1 MEILRFYKEISGNW
15 YADIPEWTGRK
26 SALQMVAGAD
36 DLLEFLTEDKQCSV
50 KDVHLHFSE
59 TPIKDSDC
67 LVKTRNCLFN
77 GANYRLNE
85 LEGEEIDLKVWLCNV
100 TKHVFGHFPKKI
112 YFSKVEY

>member
-1 MEILRFYKEISGNW
+1 MEILRFYKEISGKW

-36 DLLEFLTEDKQCSV
+36 TLLEYLTEDKQSDV

-59 TPIKDSDC
+59 IPIEDADC

-77 GANYRLNE
+77 GANYRLKE
-85 LEGEEIDLKVWLCNV
+85 FEGEEIDLKVWLCDV
-100 TKHVFGHFPKKI
+100 TKHVFGYFPSKI